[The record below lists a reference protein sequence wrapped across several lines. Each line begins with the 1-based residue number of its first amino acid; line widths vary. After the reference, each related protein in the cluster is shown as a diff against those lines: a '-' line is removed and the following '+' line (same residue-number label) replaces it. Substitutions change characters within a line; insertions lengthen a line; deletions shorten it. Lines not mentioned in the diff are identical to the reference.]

1 MCRNI
6 RVLSHFEPPTSPE
19 EIHDAAL
26 QYVRKVS
33 GVQKPRLA
41 DQGAFDRAVSEIAA
55 STASLL
61 DSLSP
66 AGPLRTREGERLK
79 ARARWAQRE
88 AKLRM

>member
-41 DQGAFDRAVSEIAA
+41 DQGAFDRAVAEIAA

-61 DSLSP
+61 GSLSP

>member
-33 GVQKPRLA
+33 GVQKPKFI
-41 DQGAFDRAVSEIAA
+41 DQSAFDRAVAEITA

-61 DSLSP
+61 RSLSP
-66 AGPLRTREGERLK
+66 AGPARTREGERLK
-79 ARARWAQRE
+79 ARARWALRE
-88 AKLRM
+88 AKLRA